1 MAKCG
6 CNFVLSLKYK
16 IMNSIDFNHLFFIL
30 LNKNGD
36 KPIEALDYKD
46 TIDYSNPVVTPET
59 DSRFIVNY

>member
-1 MAKCG
+1 
-6 CNFVLSLKYK
+6 
-16 IMNSIDFNHLFFIL
+16 MNSIDFNHLFFIL

-36 KPIEALDYKD
+36 KLIEALEYKD

>member
-1 MAKCG
+1 
-6 CNFVLSLKYK
+6 
-16 IMNSIDFNHLFFIL
+16 MNSIDFNHLFFIL